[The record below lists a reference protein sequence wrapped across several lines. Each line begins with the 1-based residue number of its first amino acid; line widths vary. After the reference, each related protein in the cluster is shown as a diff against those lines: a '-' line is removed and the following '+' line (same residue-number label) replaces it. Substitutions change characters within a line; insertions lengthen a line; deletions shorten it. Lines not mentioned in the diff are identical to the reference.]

1 MNDPI
6 QIIYE
11 FLTEE
16 GTPLA
21 TLLGGRIWSP
31 VVAAG
36 FKNED
41 PAIVFHPSEESP
53 EAPANVIANSIVF
66 KCYGGAATFQSSR
79 NVATQLYNRLHR
91 ARARTGTG
99 EIMLPRST
107 NMYQGGEDPDTGWP
121 FHVALFEIV
130 TQ

>member
-11 FLTEE
+11 YLSES
-16 GTPLA
+16 GTALA

-36 FKNED
+36 FKNEE
-41 PAIVFHPSEESP
+41 PAIVFHPSGESP
-53 EAPANVIANSIVF
+53 EAPANVIANTIVF
-66 KCYGGAATFQSSR
+66 KCYGGDATFQSAR
-79 NVATQLYNRLHR
+79 DVAKALYDRLHR
-91 ARARTGTG
+91 ARAQTTTG
-99 EIMLPRST
+99 EIMLSRCT
-107 NMYQGGEDPDTGWP
+107 NMYQGGEDQDTGWP
-121 FHVALFEIV
+121 FQVAIFDIT

>member
-11 FLTEE
+11 FLSED
-16 GTPLA
+16 GTALA
-21 TLLGGRIWSP
+21 TLLEGRLWSP

-36 FKNED
+36 FKNEA

-66 KCYGGAATFQSSR
+66 KCYGGASTFQSSR
-79 NVATQLYNRLHR
+79 NVATQLYDRLHG
-91 ARARTGTG
+91 ARAQTETGA
-99 EIMLPRST
+99 IMMARCK
-107 NMYQGGEDPDTGWP
+107 NMFQGGEDPDTGWP
-121 FHVALFEIV
+121 FHVAIYEIV